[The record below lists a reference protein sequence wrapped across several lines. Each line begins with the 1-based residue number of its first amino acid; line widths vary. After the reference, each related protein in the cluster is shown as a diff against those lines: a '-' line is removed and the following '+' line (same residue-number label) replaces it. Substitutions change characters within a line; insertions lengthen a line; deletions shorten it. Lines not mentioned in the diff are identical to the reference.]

1 MIVTKEIGTNY
12 EKQLD
17 TNIILYHI
25 NENKI
30 IAEIN
35 RELTYT
41 SEDQTLPDGSITK
54 VFNYVDDVTPEEIQA
69 GTQAVKEYCLANDC
83 INLYYEYVLNTAS
96 ESEKLNIIKEKK
108 KFEIQTKRDA
118 ALESGFTF
126 KEHTFQTREKDK
138 LNINGMAAN
147 ILLDIQSGTNS
158 ITEITWIDL
167 NDEKVNFTPQE
178 FLTFVSKVTEYTQ
191 EVIFK
196 ANVLKEKINSA
207 KTVKSVDK
215 IKWE

>member
-1 MIVTKEIGTNY
+1 MIVAKKTLSDQGVLNSDVIKWAIEANTELCVLNRPLTI
-12 EKQLD
+12 D
-17 TNIILYHI
+17 TSLSDVYIIKYI
-25 NENKI
+25 
-30 IAEIN
+30 
-35 RELTYT
+35 
-41 SEDQTLPDGSITK
+41 
-54 VFNYVDDVTPEEIQA
+54 DDITPEEIQA
-69 GTQAVKEYCLANDC
+69 GTQAVKEYCLANNLMD
-83 INLYYEYVLNTAS
+83 LYYEYALNTAS

-108 KFEIQTKRDA
+108 KFEIQTKRDI

-138 LNINGMAAN
+138 LNINGMVAN

-178 FLTFVSKVTEYTQ
+178 FLTFVSKVAEYTQ

-215 IKWE
+215 IKWD

>member
-1 MIVTKEIGTNY
+1 MIVIKN
-12 EKQLD
+12 
-17 TNIILYHI
+17 N
-25 NENKI
+25 
-30 IAEIN
+30 
-35 RELTYT
+35 
-41 SEDQTLPDGSITK
+41 GSILENLNIKTIK
-54 VFNYVDDVTPEEIQA
+54 DIIEKNNILAIVNRALSYKENRVEIEGSDDYIENIYQDDITPEEIQA
-69 GTQAVKEYCLANDC
+69 GTKAVKEYCLANDC

-108 KFEIQTKRDA
+108 KFEIQTKRDT

-138 LNINGMAAN
+138 LNINGMVSN
-147 ILLDIQSGTNS
+147 ILLDIQSGANS

-196 ANVLKEKINSA
+196 ANALKEKINSA
-207 KTVKSVDK
+207 KTVKSVDE

>member
-1 MIVTKEIGTNY
+1 MLVSKRFLSDIGELNKNSISWAIEVKT
-12 EKQLD
+12 QLALID
-17 TNIILYHI
+17 RTLNV
-25 NENKI
+25 NE
-30 IAEIN
+30 
-35 RELTYT
+35 
-41 SEDQTLPDGSITK
+41 DGNFI
-54 VFNYVDDVTPEEIQA
+54 DDITPEEIQA
-69 GTQAVKEYCLANDC
+69 GTKAVKEYCLANNLMD
-83 INLYYEYVLNTAS
+83 LYYEYILNTAS
-96 ESEKLNIIKEKK
+96 ESEKLNVIKEKK
-108 KFEIQTKRDA
+108 KFEIQTKRDI
-118 ALESGFTF
+118 ALESGFVF
-126 KEHTFQTREKDK
+126 KGHTFQTREKDK

-196 ANVLKEKINSA
+196 ANILKEKINSA
-207 KTVKSVDK
+207 KTVKSVDE

>member
-1 MIVTKEIGTNY
+1 MIVAKKTLSDQGVLNSDVIKWAIEANTELCVLNRP
-12 EKQLD
+12 LTTD
-17 TNIILYHI
+17 TSLSDKYIIKHI
-25 NENKI
+25 
-30 IAEIN
+30 
-35 RELTYT
+35 
-41 SEDQTLPDGSITK
+41 
-54 VFNYVDDVTPEEIQA
+54 DDITPEEIQA
-69 GTQAVKEYCLANDC
+69 GTQAVKEYCLANNLMD
-83 INLYYEYVLNTAS
+83 LYYEYVLNTAS

-108 KFEIQTKRDA
+108 KFEIQTKRDV
-118 ALESGFTF
+118 ALESGFVF
-126 KEHTFQTREKDK
+126 KDHTFQTREKDK

-196 ANVLKEKINSA
+196 ANTLKEKINSSE
-207 KTVKSVDK
+207 TVKSVDK

>member
-1 MIVTKEIGTNY
+1 MYISKKFLSDIGSLNKNAINWAISSKTSIALVNRS
-12 EKQLD
+12 LS
-17 TNIILYHI
+17 I
-25 NENKI
+25 NEDNQYI
-30 IAEIN
+30 
-35 RELTYT
+35 
-41 SEDQTLPDGSITK
+41 
-54 VFNYVDDVTPEEIQA
+54 DDITPEEIQA
-69 GTQAVKEYCLANDC
+69 GTKAVKEYCLANDC

-108 KFEIQTKRDA
+108 KFEIQTKRDI
-118 ALESGFTF
+118 ALESGFIF

-138 LNINGMAAN
+138 LNINGMVAN

-178 FLTFVSKVTEYTQ
+178 FLTFVSKVAEYTQ

-207 KTVKSVDK
+207 KTVKAVDK
-215 IKWE
+215 IKW

>member
-1 MIVTKEIGTNY
+1 M
-12 EKQLD
+12 
-17 TNIILYHI
+17 
-25 NENKI
+25 I
-30 IAEIN
+30 IAKKTLSDQGILNSDVIKWAIEVETVLAKLD
-35 RELTYT
+35 RPLTIDT
-41 SEDQTLPDGSITK
+41 SRTIEFI
-54 VFNYVDDVTPEEIQA
+54 VNYIDDITPEEIQA
-69 GTQAVKEYCLANDC
+69 GTQAVKEYCISNNLMD
-83 INLYYEYVLNTAS
+83 LYYEYVLVIS
-96 ESEKLNIIKEKK
+96 DESEKLNILKEKK

-178 FLTFVSKVTEYTQ
+178 FLTFVSKVAEYTQ
-191 EVIFK
+191 EIIFK

-207 KTVKSVDK
+207 KTVKAVDK

>member
-1 MIVTKEIGTNY
+1 MFLSKENVLAKVNNLGI
-12 EKQLD
+12 D
-17 TNIILYHI
+17 VISFHI
-25 NENKI
+25 ENKWQI
-30 IAEIN
+30 CKVD
-35 RELTYT
+35 RELLF
-41 SEDQTLPDGSITK
+41 DKDGNLTNDI
-54 VFNYVDDVTPEEIQA
+54 TPEEIQA
-69 GTQAVKEYCLANDC
+69 GTKAVKEYCLTNNLMD
-83 INLYYEYVLNTAS
+83 LYYEYVLNNAS
-96 ESEKLNIIKEKK
+96 ESEKLNAIKEKK

-118 ALESGFTF
+118 ALESGFVF

-158 ITEITWIDL
+158 ITEITWIDA
-167 NDEKVNFTPQE
+167 NDEKVKFTPQE

-207 KTVKSVDK
+207 KTVKSVDE

>member
-1 MIVTKEIGTNY
+1 MIVIKN
-12 EKQLD
+12 
-17 TNIILYHI
+17 N
-25 NENKI
+25 
-30 IAEIN
+30 
-35 RELTYT
+35 
-41 SEDQTLPDGSITK
+41 GSILENLNNEILKDTISK
-54 VFNYVDDVTPEEIQA
+54 NNILAIVNRALSYKENRVEIEGSDDYIENIYQDDITPEEIQA
-69 GTQAVKEYCLANDC
+69 GTQAVKEYCLANNLMD
-83 INLYYEYVLNTAS
+83 LYYEYALNTVS

-138 LNINGMAAN
+138 LNINGMVAN

-196 ANVLKEKINSA
+196 ANTLKEKINSA
-207 KTVKSVDK
+207 KTVKAVDK
-215 IKWE
+215 IKWD

>member
-1 MIVTKEIGTNY
+1 MLILKTTLSYLN
-12 EKQLD
+12 D
-17 TNIILYHI
+17 TNLKEHILYAI
-25 NENKI
+25 QNKAVLAI
-30 IAEIN
+30 IN
-35 RELTYT
+35 RDFT
-41 SEDQTLPDGSITK
+41 EDENGNRIDDITH
-54 VFNYVDDVTPEEIQA
+54 EEIQT
-69 GTQAVKEYCLANDC
+69 GTQAIKEYCL
-83 INLYYEYVLNTAS
+83 INNLMDLYYEYALNTAS

-108 KFEIQTKRDA
+108 KFEIQTKRDI
-118 ALESGFTF
+118 ALGSGFTF

-138 LNINGMAAN
+138 LNINGMVAN

-178 FLTFVSKVTEYTQ
+178 FLTFVSKVAEYTQ

-207 KTVKSVDK
+207 KTVKAVDK

>member
-1 MIVTKEIGTNY
+1 MIVIKN
-12 EKQLD
+12 
-17 TNIILYHI
+17 N
-25 NENKI
+25 
-30 IAEIN
+30 
-35 RELTYT
+35 
-41 SEDQTLPDGSITK
+41 GSILESLNIETIK
-54 VFNYVDDVTPEEIQA
+54 DIIEKNNILAIVNRVLSYKENRVEIEGSDNYIENIYQDDITPEEIQA
-69 GTQAVKEYCLANDC
+69 GTQAVKEYCLTNNLMD
-83 INLYYEYVLNTAS
+83 LYYEYALNTAS

-118 ALESGFTF
+118 ALESGFVF
-126 KEHTFQTREKDK
+126 KGHTFQTREKDK
-138 LNINGMAAN
+138 LNINGMTSN

-215 IKWE
+215 IKW

>member
-1 MIVTKEIGTNY
+1 MYISKKFLSDIGNLNKNAINWAISSNTSIALVNRS
-12 EKQLD
+12 LS
-17 TNIILYHI
+17 I
-25 NENKI
+25 NEDNQYI
-30 IAEIN
+30 
-35 RELTYT
+35 
-41 SEDQTLPDGSITK
+41 
-54 VFNYVDDVTPEEIQA
+54 DDITPEEIQA
-69 GTQAVKEYCLANDC
+69 GTKAVKEYCLANAC
-83 INLYYEYVLNTAS
+83 INLYYEYALNTAS

-108 KFEIQTKRDA
+108 KFEIQIKRDA

-126 KEHTFQTREKDK
+126 KGHTFQTREKDK
-138 LNINGMAAN
+138 LNINGMVAN

-178 FLTFVSKVTEYTQ
+178 FLTFISKVTEYTQ

-196 ANVLKEKINSA
+196 ANALKEKINSA

>member
-1 MIVTKEIGTNY
+1 MIVIKN
-12 EKQLD
+12 
-17 TNIILYHI
+17 N
-25 NENKI
+25 
-30 IAEIN
+30 
-35 RELTYT
+35 
-41 SEDQTLPDGSITK
+41 GSILENLNIKTIK
-54 VFNYVDDVTPEEIQA
+54 DIIEKNNILAIVNRALSYKENRVEIEGSDDYTENIYQDDITPEEIQA
-69 GTQAVKEYCLANDC
+69 GTKAVKEYCLANDC

-108 KFEIQTKRDA
+108 KFEIQTKRDT

-138 LNINGMAAN
+138 LNINGMVSN
-147 ILLDIQSGTNS
+147 ILLDIQSGANS

-196 ANVLKEKINSA
+196 ANALKEKINSA
-207 KTVKSVDK
+207 KTVKSVDE

>member
-1 MIVTKEIGTNY
+1 MIILNKTGSE
-12 EKQLD
+12 
-17 TNIILYHI
+17 TNISVASIKNAIKNNDLLAKVNRKLNYKIENIQPYANDKSIFQVKDFI
-25 NENKI
+25 NDI
-30 IAEIN
+30 
-35 RELTYT
+35 
-41 SEDQTLPDGSITK
+41 
-54 VFNYVDDVTPEEIQA
+54 TPEEIQA
-69 GTQAVKEYCLANDC
+69 GTQAVKEYCLANNLMD
-83 INLYYEYVLNTAS
+83 LYYEYVLNTAS

-118 ALESGFTF
+118 ALESGFIF
-126 KEHTFQTREKDK
+126 KGHTFQTREKDK

-196 ANVLKEKINSA
+196 ANTLKEKINLSE
-207 KTVKSVDK
+207 TVKSVDK

>member
-1 MIVTKEIGTNY
+1 MYISKKFLSDIGELNKNSISWAIEVKT
-12 EKQLD
+12 QLALID
-17 TNIILYHI
+17 RTLNV
-25 NENKI
+25 NE
-30 IAEIN
+30 
-35 RELTYT
+35 
-41 SEDQTLPDGSITK
+41 DGDVI
-54 VFNYVDDVTPEEIQA
+54 DDITPEEIQA

-83 INLYYEYVLNTAS
+83 TNLYYEYVLNTAS

-147 ILLDIQSGTNS
+147 ILLDMQSGTNS

-178 FLTFVSKVTEYTQ
+178 FLTFVSKVAEYTQ
-191 EVIFK
+191 EIIFK

-207 KTVKSVDK
+207 KTVEAVDK

>member
-1 MIVTKEIGTNY
+1 MIVAKKTLSDQGVLNSDVIKWAIEANTELCVLNRP
-12 EKQLD
+12 LTTD
-17 TNIILYHI
+17 TSLSDKYIIKHI
-25 NENKI
+25 
-30 IAEIN
+30 
-35 RELTYT
+35 
-41 SEDQTLPDGSITK
+41 
-54 VFNYVDDVTPEEIQA
+54 DDITPEEIQA
-69 GTQAVKEYCLANDC
+69 GTQAVKEYCLANNLMD
-83 INLYYEYVLNTAS
+83 LYYEYVLNTAS

-108 KFEIQTKRDA
+108 KFEIQTKRDV
-118 ALESGFTF
+118 ALESGFVF
-126 KEHTFQTREKDK
+126 KGHTFQTREKDK

-178 FLTFVSKVTEYTQ
+178 FLSFVSKVTEYTQ

-196 ANVLKEKINSA
+196 ANTLKEKINSSE
-207 KTVKSVDK
+207 TVKSVDK

>member
-1 MIVTKEIGTNY
+1 MIVIKN
-12 EKQLD
+12 
-17 TNIILYHI
+17 N
-25 NENKI
+25 
-30 IAEIN
+30 
-35 RELTYT
+35 
-41 SEDQTLPDGSITK
+41 GSILENLNIKTIK
-54 VFNYVDDVTPEEIQA
+54 DIIEKNNILAIVNRALSYKENRVEIEGSDDYIENIYQDDITPEEIQA
-69 GTQAVKEYCLANDC
+69 GTKAVKEYCLANDC

-138 LNINGMAAN
+138 LNINGMVSN
-147 ILLDIQSGTNS
+147 ILLDIQSGANS

-178 FLTFVSKVTEYTQ
+178 FLTFVSKVAEYTQ
-191 EVIFK
+191 EIIFK
-196 ANVLKEKINSA
+196 ANALKEKINSA

>member
-1 MIVTKEIGTNY
+1 MHISKKFLSDIGELNKNAISWAIEVKT
-12 EKQLD
+12 QLALID
-17 TNIILYHI
+17 RTLNV
-25 NENKI
+25 NEDGDVI
-30 IAEIN
+30 DDIA
-35 RELTYT
+35 
-41 SEDQTLPDGSITK
+41 
-54 VFNYVDDVTPEEIQA
+54 PEEIQA
-69 GTQAVKEYCLANDC
+69 GTQAVKEYCLSNDC
-83 INLYYEYVLNTAS
+83 TNLYYEYALNTAS

-108 KFEIQTKRDA
+108 KFEIQTERDA

-147 ILLDIQSGTNS
+147 ILLDMQSGTNS

-178 FLTFVSKVTEYTQ
+178 FLTFVSKVAEYTQ
-191 EVIFK
+191 EIIFK

-207 KTVKSVDK
+207 KTVKAVDK

>member
-1 MIVTKEIGTNY
+1 MIVIKNNGSILYNLNKEIIKDVIAKN
-12 EKQLD
+12 
-17 TNIILYHI
+17 NILAIVNRALSYK
-25 NENKI
+25 ENRVKI
-30 IAEIN
+30 E
-35 RELTYT
+35 
-41 SEDQTLPDGSITK
+41 GS
-54 VFNYVDDVTPEEIQA
+54 DDYIENIYQDDITPEEIRA
-69 GTQAVKEYCLANDC
+69 GTKAVKDYCLANDC

-126 KEHTFQTREKDK
+126 KEHAFQTREKDK

-178 FLTFVSKVTEYTQ
+178 FLTFVSKVAEYTQ

-215 IKWE
+215 IKW

>member
-1 MIVTKEIGTNY
+1 MYISKKFLSDIGSLNKNAINWAISSKTSIALVNRS
-12 EKQLD
+12 LS
-17 TNIILYHI
+17 I
-25 NENKI
+25 NEDNQYI
-30 IAEIN
+30 
-35 RELTYT
+35 
-41 SEDQTLPDGSITK
+41 
-54 VFNYVDDVTPEEIQA
+54 DDITPEEIQA
-69 GTQAVKEYCLANDC
+69 GTKAVKEYCLANDC

-108 KFEIQTKRDA
+108 KFEIQTKRDI
-118 ALESGFTF
+118 ALESGFIF
-126 KEHTFQTREKDK
+126 KERTFQTREKDK
-138 LNINGMAAN
+138 LNINGMVAN

-178 FLTFVSKVTEYTQ
+178 FLTFVSKVAEYTQ

-207 KTVKSVDK
+207 KTVKAVDK
-215 IKWE
+215 IKW